1 MRPARSAL
9 LARWWCVCCKWMT
22 WKQRSNWQSP
32 RCWDSSRLA
41 PDNRFPFVSIKIF
54 SRGESSPTPQS
65 SPERKTF
72 FSRHLRLFKF
82 VTLSLLLPQWF
93 SLRVWWIWSNT
104 CERNGNFVFD
114 MRESLRF
121 IRVVY
126 LKQWLSVQLK
136 QRGFFFF
143 LHHHPF
149 QLWLTN
155 NYHDKK
161 RCELAEKNHL
171 RCAMIHGAR
180 MAQLGSDQRARQ
192 GKSKLELFAFL
203 FASFI
208 DVLLRCINL
217 TFSSTRKSI
226 KFSVFIDCNPSQGP
240 RASEKSSRIQ
250 IHSESGWSFSRKT
263 FSCYATKA
271 GFPCAKTACIDW
283 RRRWLSFRPVC
294 TWLPLGSALIGRKHG
309 EVRSAKPTSTSIL
322 EKNLEKSFVRSE
334 KVTFLI
340 SRPGFEIDLL
350 KIKSREHFSSSHHS
364 SSMLNKQH
372 TEEEPSSTRMWNVAA
387 NLSIPHTK
395 LTHTPTPLTFF
406 MLCFCYRC
414 CFIVIVHA
422 HRRAGCHLAPHPR
435 DSPSSRVQLLIINC
449 ESRVLRLFL
458 FMLSLIPRVFEHLSL
473 CRDRNTHTSRA
484 RYVVAV
490 GGEQIPDAVTCARLC
505 VSACCAT
512 SSTRD
517 IY

>member
-1 MRPARSAL
+1 MSPLAL
-9 LARWWCVCCKWMT
+9 LWRWWCVCCKWMT

-32 RCWDSSRLA
+32 RCWDSSRRS
-41 PDNRFPFVSIKIF
+41 PDNRFPFASIK
-54 SRGESSPTPQS
+54 SGRVRRRNRRQNANLL
-65 SPERKTF
+65 
-72 FSRHLRLFKF
+72 SRHLRLFKF

-104 CERNGNFVFD
+104 CERNGNSVFD

-136 QRGFFFF
+136 QRCFFFF
-143 LHHHPF
+143 LLHHHPF

-161 RCELAEKNHL
+161 CERAEKNHL
-171 RCAMIHGAR
+171 RWFTGRERRSLARISARPTRKIETRTFRFPFCFVYQCIASMLQFNIQLNKKIDKLFCRYWLQSESRPESERKVVANPKIHSNPTLILFSEKTFRYATQAECRVRRLRVSIDDDDYLFVEAMSRLHMIVAR
-180 MAQLGSDQRARQ
+180 LGFDREKIWR
-192 GKSKLELFAFL
+192 KSPIKHRLQSLWKTWKSL
-203 FASFI
+203 SFEAKMW
-208 DVLLRCINL
+208 R
-217 TFSSTRKSI
+217 FSS
-226 KFSVFIDCNPSQGP
+226 
-240 RASEKSSRIQ
+240 
-250 IHSESGWSFSRKT
+250 
-263 FSCYATKA
+263 
-271 GFPCAKTACIDW
+271 
-283 RRRWLSFRPVC
+283 
-294 TWLPLGSALIGRKHG
+294 LGLLA
-309 EVRSAKPTSTSIL
+309 
-322 EKNLEKSFVRSE
+322 
-334 KVTFLI
+334 
-340 SRPGFEIDLL
+340 FEIDWL

-364 SSMLNKQH
+364 SSMLKQH

-422 HRRAGCHLAPHPR
+422 HRRATCHLSPHPR

-458 FMLSLIPRVFEHLSL
+458 FMLSLIPRVLGYIFF
-473 CRDRNTHTSRA
+473 
-484 RYVVAV
+484 
-490 GGEQIPDAVTCARLC
+490 
-505 VSACCAT
+505 SA
-512 SSTRD
+512 D
-517 IY
+517 P